1 MKRMLCV
8 VLAALLLLFA
18 SVSLA
23 ATDDENKDKIMES
36 LEKTVLSNHPAILK
50 QVERILYMDALTV
63 SDEQA
68 TELLALKL
76 AQSDLTFVDKGTSLY
91 DYTEQEQEIAIDYIN
106 RVCTILDISYTISPT
121 NDKQSDNAV
130 VISVYKDGKLLGK
143 IDSDAKTDLA
153 DGPTIW
159 YLVAG
164 GACVLAAIA
173 LAIVLAARKRRAN
186 VTE

>member
-1 MKRMLCV
+1 MMKRMLCV

-130 VISVYKDGKLLGK
+130 VISVYKDGKLLG
-143 IDSDAKTDLA
+143 DVHPDV
-153 DGPTIW
+153 W
-159 YLVAG
+159 EVAG
-164 GACVLAAIA
+164 AVSPNPGGVGPLTRAFLVHNVVERAEKLAG
-173 LAIVLAARKRRAN
+173 L
-186 VTE
+186 